1 MRRKSQGPDGTS
13 MSAQQLALFPRS
25 RIPQPNRL
33 VTTPRSQQPT
43 IRGKSDSEH
52 FSAMSG

>member
-1 MRRKSQGPDGTS
+1 MVRSKGQGPDGTS
-13 MSAQQLALFPRS
+13 MSSQQLALFPRD

-43 IRGKSDSEH
+43 IRSKSDREH
-52 FSAMSG
+52 AF